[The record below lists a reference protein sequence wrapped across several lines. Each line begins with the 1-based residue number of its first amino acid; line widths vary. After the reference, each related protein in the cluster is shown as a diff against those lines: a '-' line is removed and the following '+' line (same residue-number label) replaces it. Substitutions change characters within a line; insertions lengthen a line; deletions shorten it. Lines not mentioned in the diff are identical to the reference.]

1 MALSDF
7 TISQPRPLPVFILAD
22 TSGSM
27 SVDGKIQSLVI
38 ALNDMLVSLQ
48 SERFRSI
55 DLQLALITFGQSVT
69 VNQPVS
75 VSKISSPFQ
84 LEAAGPTPMGEAFSM
99 LLSMLEDHEV
109 VSSRAY
115 RPFIIL
121 VSDGVPTDEWEEA
134 LQKLKQSA
142 RASKA
147 TRLAMAIGGDADKEM
162 LRLFPNHLEAPLFEA
177 HNAKDIA
184 RFFRFVTLSI
194 QATGRSITPNA
205 PTLAQ
210 LPSVDDLDELF

>member
-1 MALSDF
+1 
-7 TISQPRPLPVFILAD
+7 
-22 TSGSM
+22 
-27 SVDGKIQSLVI
+27 
-38 ALNDMLVSLQ
+38 MLVSLQ

-121 VSDGVPTDEWEEA
+121 
-134 LQKLKQSA
+134 
-142 RASKA
+142 
-147 TRLAMAIGGDADKEM
+147 
-162 LRLFPNHLEAPLFEA
+162 EA